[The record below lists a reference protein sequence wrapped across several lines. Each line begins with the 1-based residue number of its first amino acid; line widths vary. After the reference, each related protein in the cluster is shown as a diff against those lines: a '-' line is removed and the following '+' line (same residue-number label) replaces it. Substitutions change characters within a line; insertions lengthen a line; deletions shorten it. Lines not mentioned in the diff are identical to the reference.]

1 MAADRITGKVDQAPS
16 EVGIYL
22 HIPFCVKKCFYC
34 DFYSVE
40 NHSQREDFLDAIVKE
55 IYLFS
60 GIHARLDANTIFFG
74 GGTPSLLKPSELE
87 RIMAALR
94 TAFNISESAEFTME
108 CNPGTIDTRYLSD
121 YRSLGVNRISFG
133 VQSFFEDE
141 LRFLERI
148 HGPSEAIRAVDLARG
163 VGFDN
168 LSLDLIYALPGQTHE
183 RLLTNL
189 QTALSLDPD
198 HLSAYALIVE
208 PGTPLFNSVSEGKI
222 TPAPDSVEAD
232 MYGTV
237 MDYMEAH
244 SYSHYEISNY
254 CKTGFQCKHNL
265 KYWNAEEY
273 VGFGPSAHS
282 YFDKKRWWNV
292 SSLAGYVAEL
302 KSGNTPV
309 SAKETLGNTQLLDEF
324 VLLHLRQGVLKKD
337 VIAQKFGIIPDPEFV
352 SDLVKSGYCKEQ
364 DNILTLTKAGFKV
377 SNEIAETMLARH
389 LRPF

>member
-1 MAADRITGKVDQAPS
+1 MAADRITDKVDHPPPG
-16 EVGIYL
+16 VGIYL

-55 IYLFS
+55 IDLFS
-60 GIHARLDANTIFFG
+60 GIHPRLEANTIFFG

-87 RIMAALR
+87 RILAALR
-94 TAFNISESAEFTME
+94 GAFNISESAEFTME

-121 YRSLGVNRISFG
+121 YHSLGVNRISFG
-133 VQSFFEDE
+133 VQSFFEDD

-189 QTALSLDPD
+189 QTALSLNPD
-198 HLSAYALIVE
+198 HLSAYGLIVE
-208 PGTPLFNSVSEGKI
+208 PGTPLFNSVSRGTI
-222 TPAPDSVEAD
+222 TPAPDTVEAD

-237 MDYMEAH
+237 MDLMEAH

-254 CKTGFQCKHNL
+254 CKPGFECKHNL
-265 KYWNAEEY
+265 KYWNAEDY
-273 VGFGPSAHS
+273 IGFGPSAHS
-282 YFDKKRWWNV
+282 YFDKERWWNV

-302 KSGNTPV
+302 KSGKIPV
-309 SAKETLGNTQLLDEF
+309 SARESLGRTQLLDEF

-352 SDLVKSGYCKEQ
+352 ADLVKSGYCIE
-364 DNILTLTKAGFKV
+364 DGNILTLTKAGFKV
-377 SNEIAETMLARH
+377 SDEIAETMLARH
-389 LRPF
+389 LQPF